1 MMAEAQDIRVT
12 LPTLHDGQRAVVRE
26 ARRMNSV
33 CMGRRWG
40 KSVLGIDRAVHPAL
54 AGYPVA
60 FYSPTHK
67 MLTEVW
73 REMNLILGPVTS
85 RRNSQEHRLELITGG
100 IIDMWSLDAP
110 DTSRGRKYK
119 RVVIDEAAMVSDLV
133 AVWDAVIRPTL
144 TDYRGDAW
152 FLSTPKGLNG
162 FHTLF
167 QRGFDD
173 GEPDWMSWQMPTSAN
188 PHISPDEIEDARR
201 STPSDLFAQEWLAQ
215 FISAAGAVF
224 RNLDACLTLQPSTP
238 DKHKGHR
245 LVMGV
250 DWAQAHDFTVDC
262 VVCADCCEEVE
273 LDRFNQIDYGV
284 QRDRLTTMVRR
295 WGVTDILAEEN
306 SIGKPNIDQL
316 YSEGLPIRGFQTTA
330 QSKGSLVQSMA
341 LALERE
347 EYHWLADATARGE
360 LLAYEAKIN
369 PVTNR
374 VTYSAPG
381 GQHDDTVIARCLA
394 LKMAL
399 TGGPAIG
406 VLEAETLFGDGAA
419 EVWQ

>member
-1 MMAEAQDIRVT
+1 MSAVIESHIY
-12 LPTLHDGQRAVVRE
+12 LPTLHGAQQQIVRE
-26 ARRMNSV
+26 SRRFNVVS
-33 CMGRRWG
+33 CGRRFG
-40 KSVLGIDRAVHPAL
+40 KSVLGVDEAIDPAL
-54 AGYPVA
+54 DGYPTG
-60 FYSPTHK
+60 YYCPTHK

-73 REMNLILGPVTS
+73 RDVVQILGPVIE
-85 RRNSQEHRLELITGG
+85 RKNSQEHRLELITGG
-100 IIDMWSLDAP
+100 IVDMWSLDAP

-167 QRGFDD
+167 QRGADS

-224 RNLDACLTLQPSTP
+224 RNLEPCLVLEVGPANA
-238 DKHKGHR
+238 HKGHR
-245 LVMGV
+245 VVMGV
-250 DWAQAHDFTVDC
+250 DWAQAHDFTVLC
-262 VVCADCCEEVE
+262 VVCATCQKEVA

-284 QRDRLTTMVRR
+284 QRDRLTTMARLWNVC
-295 WGVTDILAEEN
+295 DILAEEN

-330 QSKGSLVQSMA
+330 QSKGPLVQSMA

-347 EYHWLADATARGE
+347 EYHWLVDSVARGE
-360 LLAYEAKIN
+360 LLSYEAKIN

-374 VTYSAPG
+374 VTYSAPS

-394 LKMAL
+394 LKAAMEP
-399 TGGPAIG
+399 PA
-406 VLEAETLFGDGAA
+406 VFE
-419 EVWQ
+419 WS

>member
-1 MMAEAQDIRVT
+1 MSTVISSDLY
-12 LPTLHDGQRAVVRE
+12 LPTLHEGQRRVDRE
-26 ARRMNSV
+26 SRRFNVLS
-33 CMGRRWG
+33 CGRRWG
-40 KSVLGIDRAVHPAL
+40 KSVLGEDKAIDPAL
-54 AGYPVA
+54 DGYPVA
-60 FYSPTHK
+60 YYSPTHK

-73 REMNLILGPVTS
+73 RDVCGMLAPIIERKNA
-85 RRNSQEHRLELITGG
+85 QEHRLELITGG
-100 IIDMWSLDAP
+100 IIDMWSLTEP

-144 TDYRGDAW
+144 TDFKGDAW

-162 FHTLF
+162 FHALF
-167 QRGFDD
+167 QRGIDD

-188 PHISPDEIEDARR
+188 PHIDANEIEDARR

-224 RNLDACLTLQPSTP
+224 RNLDACLTLEVGPTS
-238 DKHKGHR
+238 KHKGHR
-245 LVMGV
+245 IVLGV
-250 DWAQAHDFTVDC
+250 DWAQSQDFTVISA
-262 VVCADCCEEVE
+262 VCATCCEEVA
-273 LDRFNQIDYGV
+273 LDRFNKIDYGV
-284 QRDRLTTMVRR
+284 QRDRLTTMARL
-295 WGVTDILAEEN
+295 WNAADILAEEN

-330 QSKGSLVQSMA
+330 QSKGPLVQSMA

-347 EYHWLADATARGE
+347 EFHWLADATARNE
-360 LLAYEAKIN
+360 LLSYEAKIN

-374 VTYSAPG
+374 VTYSAPP

-394 LKMAL
+394 AKAAMEP
-399 TGGPAIG
+399 PATW
-406 VLEAETLFGDGAA
+406 EWT
-419 EVWQ
+419 

>member
-1 MMAEAQDIRVT
+1 MSTVVESHIY
-12 LPTLHDGQRAVVRE
+12 LPTLHEAQQQIVRE
-26 ARRMNSV
+26 SRRFNVVS
-33 CMGRRWG
+33 CGRRFG
-40 KSVLGIDRAVHPAL
+40 KSVLGVDEAIDPAL
-54 AGYPVA
+54 DGYPTG
-60 FYSPTHK
+60 YYCPTHK

-73 REMNLILGPVTS
+73 RDVVQILGPVIE
-85 RRNSQEHRLELITGG
+85 RKNSQEHRLELITGG

-224 RNLDACLTLQPSTP
+224 RNLDACLTLYVGPANA
-238 DKHKGHR
+238 HAGHR
-245 LVMGV
+245 VVMGV
-250 DWAQAHDFTVDC
+250 DWAQAHDFTVLS
-262 VVCADCCEEVE
+262 VVCSTCQAEVA

-284 QRDRLTTMVRR
+284 QRGRLTTMARL
-295 WGVTDILAEEN
+295 WNVTDILAEEN

-330 QSKGSLVQSMA
+330 QSKGPLVQSMA

-347 EYHWLADATARGE
+347 EFHWLADATARAE
-360 LLAYEAKIN
+360 LLSYEAKIN

-374 VTYSAPG
+374 VTYSAPP

-394 LKMAL
+394 LKAAIEP
-399 TGGPAIG
+399 PAG
-406 VLEAETLFGDGAA
+406 FEWT
-419 EVWQ
+419 

>member
-1 MMAEAQDIRVT
+1 MSAVISSDLY
-12 LPTLHDGQRAVVRE
+12 LPTLHAAQHQIHRERRRFNVV
-26 ARRMNSV
+26 A
-33 CMGRRWG
+33 CGRRWG
-40 KSVLGIDRAVHPAL
+40 KSVLGIDEAIDPAL
-54 AGYPVA
+54 DGYPVA
-60 FYSPTHK
+60 YYSPTHK

-73 REMNLILGPVTS
+73 RETCGLLGPVIE
-85 RRNSQEHRLELITGG
+85 RKNSQDHRLELVTGG
-100 IIDMWSLDAP
+100 IVDMWSLDAP

-167 QRGFDD
+167 QRGIDE

-224 RNLDACLTLQPSTP
+224 RNLEPCLVLTPSTP
-238 DKHKGHR
+238 AAHAGHR
-245 LVMGV
+245 IVMGV
-250 DWAQAHDFTVDC
+250 DWAQAHDFTVLS
-262 VVCADCCEEVE
+262 VVCATCQAEVAI
-273 LDRFNQIDYGV
+273 DRFNQIDYGV
-284 QRDRLTTMVRR
+284 QRDRLTTMARL
-295 WGVTDILAEEN
+295 WNVTDILAEEN

-316 YSEGLPIRGFQTTA
+316 YKEGLPIRGFSTTA
-330 QSKGSLVQSMA
+330 QSKGPLVQSMA

-347 EYHWLADATARGE
+347 EFHWLADATARAE
-360 LLAYEAKIN
+360 LLSYEAKIN

-374 VTYSAPG
+374 VTYSAPP

-394 LKMAL
+394 LKAAME
-399 TGGPAIG
+399 PAASF
-406 VLEAETLFGDGAA
+406 EWT
-419 EVWQ
+419 

>member
-1 MMAEAQDIRVT
+1 MSAVISSDLY
-12 LPTLHDGQRAVVRE
+12 LPTLHAAQRTIHRERRRFNVV
-26 ARRMNSV
+26 A
-33 CMGRRWG
+33 CGRRWG
-40 KSVLGIDRAVHPAL
+40 KSVLGIDEAIDPAID
-54 AGYPVA
+54 GYPVA

-73 REMNLILGPVTS
+73 REACSLLRPIIE
-85 RRNSQEHRLELITGG
+85 RRNAQEHRLELITGG
-100 IIDMWSLDAP
+100 IVDMWSLDAP
-110 DTSRGRKYK
+110 DTSRGRRYK
-119 RVVIDEAAMVSDLV
+119 RIVIDEAAMVSDLV

-167 QRGFDD
+167 QRGIDE

-224 RNLDACLTLQPSTP
+224 RNVANCLTLEQSTP
-238 DKHKGHR
+238 DKHKQHR
-245 LVMGV
+245 IVMGV
-250 DWAQAHDFTVDC
+250 DWGQVQDFTVMS
-262 VVCADCCEEVE
+262 VVCADCCEEVAM
-273 LDRFNQIDYGV
+273 DRFNQIDYDF
-284 QRDRLTTMVRR
+284 QRGRLEVLNGS
-295 WGVTDILAEEN
+295 WNPVDVLGEEN
-306 SIGKPNIDQL
+306 SIGKPIITSL
-316 YSEGLPIRGFQTTA
+316 YNAGIPIRGFNTTA
-330 QSKGSLVQSMA
+330 QSKGPLVQSMA

-347 EYHWLADATARGE
+347 EFHWLADATARAE
-360 LLAYEAKIN
+360 LLSYEAKIN

-374 VTYSAPG
+374 VTYSAPP

-394 LKMAL
+394 LK
-399 TGGPAIG
+399 
-406 VLEAETLFGDGAA
+406 AA
-419 EVWQ
+419 MEPPVTMEWS